1 MTDRRP
7 KSFGA
12 VPQYGHVEVVE
23 VVDVVVVIIG
33 GGSGT
38 GTGKAGC
45 GGGLVVVMFNCD
57 LIQNLLSNDFY
68 SSFSLIAKFLN
79 FQFFFFHKLRSG
91 TNQILELMQK

>member
-12 VPQYGHVEVVE
+12 VPQYGHVE

-57 LIQNLLSNDFY
+57 
-68 SSFSLIAKFLN
+68 
-79 FQFFFFHKLRSG
+79 
-91 TNQILELMQK
+91 

>member
-1 MTDRRP
+1 MSEMRANLQHAQGKTSLQRPLFTDGRP

-33 GGSGT
+33 GGSCT

-45 GGGLVVVMFNCD
+45 GGGLVVVMVNYD
-57 LIQNLLSNDFY
+57 
-68 SSFSLIAKFLN
+68 
-79 FQFFFFHKLRSG
+79 
-91 TNQILELMQK
+91 

>member
-12 VPQYGHVEVVE
+12 VPQYGHVK

-45 GGGLVVVMFNCD
+45 GSGLVVVMFNCD
-57 LIQNLLSNDFY
+57 
-68 SSFSLIAKFLN
+68 
-79 FQFFFFHKLRSG
+79 
-91 TNQILELMQK
+91 

>member
-1 MTDRRP
+1 MNEMRANLRHARGKTSLSRPLLTDRRP

-12 VPQYGHVEVVE
+12 VPQYGHVE

-57 LIQNLLSNDFY
+57 
-68 SSFSLIAKFLN
+68 
-79 FQFFFFHKLRSG
+79 
-91 TNQILELMQK
+91 